1 MESIMSKDHQLEK
14 RRNIG
19 IIAHIDAGKTTI
31 TERILHHTGLTYR
44 IGSVDQG
51 TTVTDFMPQ
60 ERERGIT
67 IQSAAVT
74 CFWRDHQINIIDT
87 PGHIDFT
94 AEVQRSLRVL
104 DGGVVILDG
113 VAGVEPQTETVW
125 RQADR
130 YDVPRICFVNKMDR
144 AGADFWRTLDM
155 VTRRLG
161 ARAVAIQMPIGQE
174 RSFRGVVDLIEQQA
188 VIYSSSTNGDRGDD
202 PAITGIPPELQK
214 KARRRREQLIEQ
226 LADVDDEVAER
237 YLEGAA
243 LDAALLHAALR
254 QATLAGQLVPL
265 LCGAAL
271 RNKGLQPLLD
281 AIVAYLP
288 SPLDIPAIKGHE
300 PESGAGSGADIICR
314 ADQSEPLAATVFK
327 INTDPFVGRLAYVR
341 VYSGSLRRGQGVIN
355 ASRGEKVRIGRLV
368 RMFADRREECAS
380 IGTGDIGAVLGL
392 EAGTGETLCAAERP
406 VVLEKIA
413 FPAPV
418 MSVAIKPQSKADQD
432 KLSSALHRLAEEDPT
447 FQVRQ
452 DGRTNETVI
461 SGMGELHLEVIVDR
475 MKREFKVAA
484 DVSAPQVAYY
494 ETITRPVACEARLKR
509 QTGGHGQYAHVVLEL
524 EPLPSTLRHRPLVG
538 GLSRGRLGTG
548 EKGSGFVFEDKL
560 RGMVIPRQ
568 YVPAVKAGIRDAMEE
583 GVLAKHPLVDIKAT
597 LVDGSYHEVDS
608 SDRAFRTAA
617 AMALRDGVSRA
628 GPIILEPIMRVEVV
642 AAEDYTGDVIGD
654 LSARGGTIVG
664 IGPQANGL
672 HDITAHVPLATMFG
686 YSTSLRS
693 RTQGRGTFSME
704 FDHYTQVTSETAQ
717 ELMKRCA

>member
-1 MESIMSKDHQLEK
+1 MSTNHPFDSPSTGLRTRLRTSLEK

-31 TERILHHTGLTYR
+31 TERILYHTGLTYR
-44 IGSVDQG
+44 MGNVDEG

-104 DGGVVILDG
+104 DGGVVVLDG

-130 YDVPRICFVNKMDR
+130 YKVPRVCFVNKMDR

-161 ARAVAIQMPIGQE
+161 ARAVAIQIPMGVE
-174 RSFRGVVDLIEQQA
+174 SSFRGVVDLIEQRA
-188 VIYSSSTNGDRGDD
+188 IIYNGDDELT
-202 PAITGIPPELQK
+202 ITEIPPELQDE
-214 KARRRREQLIEQ
+214 AQQRREQLIEQ
-226 LADVDDEVAER
+226 LADVNDEVMER
-237 YLEGAA
+237 YLEGDE
-243 LDAALLHAALR
+243 LTPDLLHAALR
-254 QATLAGQLVPL
+254 QATLAGQLVPF
-265 LCGAAL
+265 LCGTAL
-271 RNKGLQPLLD
+271 RNQGVPSLLD

-288 SPLDIPAIKGHE
+288 SPLDVPAIKGQQ
-300 PESGAGSGADIICR
+300 PESGAEVICQADE
-314 ADQSEPLAATVFK
+314 SEPLAALVFK
-327 INTDPFVGRLAYVR
+327 ISTDPFVGRLAYLR
-341 VYSGSLRRGQGVIN
+341 VYSGSLRRGQSVMN
-355 ASRGEKVRIGRLV
+355 ASKGEKARVGRLV
-368 RMFADRREECAS
+368 RMFADRREEVDE
-380 IGTGDIGAVLGL
+380 IGVGDIGAALGL
-392 EAGTGETLCAAERP
+392 EASTGETLCAAERP
-406 VVLEKIA
+406 VVLERIA

-432 KLSSALHRLAEEDPT
+432 KMSLALHRLAEEDPT

-452 DGRTNETVI
+452 DGRTKETVI
-461 SGMGELHLEVIVDR
+461 SGMGELHLEVLVDR
-475 MKREFKVAA
+475 MKREFKVTA
-484 DVSAPQVAYY
+484 DASAPQVAYY
-494 ETITRPVACEARLKR
+494 ETITRPVTCEARLKR

-524 EPLPSTLRHRPLVG
+524 EPL
-538 GLSRGRLGTG
+538 
-548 EKGSGFVFEDKL
+548 EKGSGFVFEEKL

-568 YVPAVKAGIRDAMEE
+568 YVPAVEAGIRDALEK

-617 AMALRDGVSRA
+617 AMALRDGVARA
-628 GPIILEPIMRVEVV
+628 RPIILEPIMRIEVV
-642 AAEDYTGDVIGD
+642 APEDYTGDVIGD
-654 LSARGGTIVG
+654 LSVRGGTIVG
-664 IGPQANGL
+664 IGPRANGL
-672 HDITAHVPLATMFG
+672 HDITAHVPLAAMFG
-686 YSTSLRS
+686 YATSLRS

-704 FDHYTQVTSETAQ
+704 FDHYAEVPAETAQ

>member
-1 MESIMSKDHQLEK
+1 MSKDHQLEK
-14 RRNIG
+14 MRNIG

-31 TERILHHTGLTYR
+31 TERILYHTGLTYR
-44 IGSVDQG
+44 MGSVDDG

-130 YDVPRICFVNKMDR
+130 YEVPRVCFVNKMDR
-144 AGADFWRTLDM
+144 TGADFWQTLDM

-161 ARAVAIQMPIGQE
+161 ARAVAIQMPIGE
-174 RSFRGVVDLIEQQA
+174 ESSFRGVVDLIEQQA
-188 VIYSSSTNGDRGDD
+188 VIYNGDRGDD
-202 PAITGIPPELQK
+202 PAITEIPPELQNE
-214 KARRRREQLIEQ
+214 AQRRREQLIEQ

-237 YLEGAA
+237 YLEGEELAPE
-243 LDAALLHAALR
+243 LLHAALR

-271 RNKGLQPLLD
+271 RNKGVQPLLD

-288 SPLDIPAIKGHE
+288 SPLDIPAIKGQE
-300 PESGAGSGADIICR
+300 PESGAEIICR
-314 ADQSEPLAATVFK
+314 ADESEPLAATVFK
-327 INTDPFVGRLAYVR
+327 INTDPFVGRLAYLR

-355 ASRGEKVRIGRLV
+355 ASRGEKVRVGRLV
-368 RMFADRREECAS
+368 RMFADRREEVDE
-380 IGTGDIGAVLGL
+380 IGAGDIGAVLGL

-406 VVLEKIA
+406 VVLERIA

-452 DGRTNETVI
+452 DGRTKETVI

-475 MKREFKVAA
+475 MKREFKVGA

-494 ETITRPVACEARLKR
+494 ETITRPVTCEARLKR

-524 EPLPSTLRHRPLVG
+524 EPLPSTLRWSLENRSLERPPTVV
-538 GLSRGRLGTG
+538 TG
-548 EKGSGFVFEDKL
+548 EKGSGFVFEEKL

-568 YVPAVKAGIRDAMEE
+568 YVPAVEAGIRDALEE

-642 AAEDYTGDVIGD
+642 APEDHTGDVIGD

-704 FDHYTQVTSETAQ
+704 FDHYAQVTSETAQ

>member
-1 MESIMSKDHQLEK
+1 MSRNHQLEK

-31 TERILHHTGLTYR
+31 TERILYHTGLTYR
-44 IGSVDQG
+44 MGNVDEG
-51 TTVTDFMPQ
+51 TTVTDFMDQ

-104 DGGVVILDG
+104 DGGVVVLDG

-130 YDVPRICFVNKMDR
+130 YKVPRICFVNKMDR
-144 AGADFWRTLDM
+144 TGADFRRTLDM

-161 ARAVAIQMPIGQE
+161 AKAVAIQIPIGVE
-174 RSFRGVVDLIEQQA
+174 SSFRGVLDLIEQQA
-188 VIYSSSTNGDRGDD
+188 IVYNGDDELTL
-202 PAITGIPPELQK
+202 IEIPSELQDE
-214 KARRRREQLIEQ
+214 AQQRREQLIEQ

-237 YLEGAA
+237 YLEDEE
-243 LDAALLHAALR
+243 LTPELLHAALR
-254 QATLAGQLVPL
+254 QATLAGKLVPF
-265 LCGAAL
+265 LCGTAL
-271 RNKGLQPLLD
+271 RNKGVQPLLD

-288 SPLDIPAIKGHE
+288 SPLDVPAIKGQD
-300 PESGAGSGADIICR
+300 PESGAEVICQADE
-314 ADQSEPLAATVFK
+314 SEPAAALVFK
-327 INTDPFVGRLAYVR
+327 VNTDPFVGRLAYLR
-341 VYSGSLRRGQGVIN
+341 IYSGALRRGQAVIN
-355 ASRGEKVRIGRLV
+355 ASRGEKIRIGRLV
-368 RMFADRREECAS
+368 RMFADRREEVGE
-380 IGTGDIGAVLGL
+380 IGAGDIGAVLGL

-406 VVLEKIA
+406 VLLEKIT

-432 KLSSALHRLAEEDPT
+432 KMSLALHRLAEEDPT
-447 FQVRQ
+447 FQIRQ
-452 DGRTNETVI
+452 DARTKETVI
-461 SGMGELHLEVIVDR
+461 SGMGELHLDVLVER
-475 MKREFKVAA
+475 MKREFNVVAG
-484 DVSAPQVAYY
+484 VGAPQVAYY
-494 ETITRPVACEARLKR
+494 ETITRPVTCEARLKR

-524 EPLPSTLRHRPLVG
+524 EPL
-538 GLSRGRLGTG
+538 
-548 EKGSGFVFEDKL
+548 EKGAGFVFEEKL
-560 RGMVIPRQ
+560 KGMVIPRQ
-568 YVPAVKAGIRDAMEE
+568 YVPAVEAGIHDAMEE

-628 GPIILEPIMRVEVV
+628 GPVILEPIMRLEVV
-642 AAEDYTGDVIGD
+642 TPEDCTGDVIGE
-654 LSARGGTIVG
+654 LSTRSGTIVG
-664 IGPQANGL
+664 IGPRANGL
-672 HDITAHVPLATMFG
+672 HEITAHVPLAAMFG
-686 YSTSLRS
+686 YATSLRS
-693 RTQGRGTFSME
+693 RTQGRGVFSME
-704 FDHYTQVTSETAQ
+704 FDHYAQVPAETAQ